1 MYTLENLQSG
11 SGLSAPQLWRHIGTR
26 GLSTTASTL
35 PTSSRAA
42 IRRRAWSSGIG
53 ILDRGLAISS
63 GVARAP
69 SSGRGVYHLR
79 KRSKTRGISPRESED
94 DRTFHVYVT
103 RSPKIAESISTLRDF
118 RRDIQKYSPV
128 PDARRAP
135 GPRRGDSSRLNYLA
149 TSIGAVRGNSKKKS
163 RCHQRGPGLGP
174 KFMVDLSGQ
183 GRDIYPS
190 NGKGVI
196 HMPNRWCVF
205 YGNIDDPRK
214 VEAMGKMACN
224 KSDCSSLDM
233 GGSCSHLDYEKQ
245 VSYAF
250 NRYFHTKGQ
259 ASQTSND
266 KCDFDGLG
274 KVVPDDPSDGLCSF
288 PVEILSAE
296 HIITE
301 GEMFVIGG
309 AMLHGRISASAV
321 LSALT
326 LLWMIL

>member
-1 MYTLENLQSG
+1 MVRYAHHLRDNNSPFFLSIFPIHYVSNKSLDLDFAFMDNRSSYSVKDNNVTYTNLFEYLYDSCHWA
-11 SGLSAPQLWRHIGTR
+11 LAKAN
-26 GLSTTASTL
+26 AS
-35 PTSSRAA
+35 SVKIIVAA
-42 IRRRAWSSGIG
+42 IGWPTDSYPGATVENAQRFYKTFLPYIA
-53 ILDRGLAISS
+53 
-63 GVARAP
+63 
-69 SSGRGVYHLR
+69 SGRGTPMRPNQRIDVFLNNLSDKNRMFLNLGSFQRHW
-79 KRSKTRGISPRESED
+79 GIYKFNGE
-94 DRTFHVYVT
+94 
-103 RSPKIAESISTLRDF
+103 
-118 RRDIQKYSPV
+118 
-128 PDARRAP
+128 
-135 GPRRGDSSRLNYLA
+135 
-149 TSIGAVRGNSKKKS
+149 
-163 RCHQRGPGLGP
+163 P

-205 YGNIDDPRK
+205 NGNIDDPRK
-214 VEAMGKMACN
+214 VEAMRKMACN
-224 KSDCSSLDM
+224 ESDCSSLDM

-250 NRYFHTKGQ
+250 NRYFQTKGQ